1 MGFCSYGPIAIFG
14 VVANE
19 CVPSSIAG
27 TAYAIAS
34 IFANSKFTLYKGKIS
49 FPLEFFLLERLT
61 NV

>member
-19 CVPSSIAG
+19 CVPPAIAG

-34 IFANSKFTLYKGKIS
+34 IFANSEY
-49 FPLEFFLLERLT
+49 
-61 NV
+61 